1 MSDDVRRRYD
11 SSGRQ
16 EQARRN
22 RWAVVQTARRR
33 FLGQGYAGTT
43 LAEVAD
49 EVGVSVETVYKTFGN
64 KAGLL
69 KAVVDASVAGDDE
82 PVAMADRDFVRGIQE
97 EHDAV
102 RKLRLWSDH
111 IIDVAGRTVAVELLV
126 RDAAASDP
134 AAAGVWE
141 QMVTEKLTGMAMFA
155 AHLHQGGHLGPG
167 VSADDA
173 RDMLTAYMSPDL
185 YQLLVERQGWSPGR
199 FGRWLSDALVAAL
212 LP

>member
-1 MSDDVRRRYD
+1 MSEEVKRHYD

-22 RWAVVQTARRR
+22 RWAVVQAARQG
-33 FLGQGYAGTT
+33 FLDHGYAGTT
-43 LAEVAD
+43 LASVAD
-49 EVGVSVETVYKTFGN
+49 QVGMSVETVYKTFGN

-82 PVAMADRDFVRGIQE
+82 PVPMADRDFARGIQE
-97 EHDAV
+97 ERDPV

-111 IIDVAGRTVAVELLV
+111 LADVAGRSVAVELLV
-126 RDAAASDP
+126 RDAAAGDP

-141 QMVTEKLTGMAMFA
+141 QMVTEKLTGMAMLA
-155 AHLHQGGHLGPG
+155 AHLDDGAHLRPG

-185 YQLLVERQGWSPGR
+185 YQLLVVRQGWSPER
-199 FGRWLSDALVAAL
+199 FGHWLSDALVAAL

>member
-1 MSDDVRRRYD
+1 MSDDVKRRYD

-16 EQARRN
+16 EQARRT
-22 RWAVVQTARRR
+22 RWSVVQTARRR
-33 FLGQGYAGTT
+33 FLDQGYAGTT
-43 LAEVAD
+43 LAALAE

-82 PVAMADRDFVRGIQE
+82 PVPMVERDFVRRIQDE
-97 EHDAV
+97 RDPV
-102 RKLRLWSDH
+102 RKLQLWSDH
-111 IIDVAGRTVAVELLV
+111 IIDVGGRTVAVELLV

-141 QMVTEKLTGMAMFA
+141 QMVTEKLTGMALFA
-155 AHLHQGGHLGPG
+155 AHLGDGGHLRPG
-167 VSADDA
+167 VSVDDA

-185 YQLLVERQGWSPGR
+185 YQLLVFRQGWSPER
-199 FGRWLSDALVAAL
+199 FGRWLSDALAAAL

>member
-1 MSDDVRRRYD
+1 MSDDVKRRYD

-16 EQARRN
+16 EQARRT

-33 FLGQGYAGTT
+33 FLDHGYAGTT
-43 LAEVAD
+43 LAAVAE
-49 EVGVSVETVYKTFGN
+49 EVGVSVETVYKMFAN

-82 PVAMADRDFVRGIQE
+82 PVPMAERDFVRRIQE
-97 EHDAV
+97 ERDPV

-111 IIDVAGRTVAVELLV
+111 IVDVDRRTVAVELLV

-155 AHLHQGGHLGPG
+155 AHLDEGAHLRPG
-167 VSADDA
+167 VAAYDA
-173 RDMLTAYMSPDL
+173 RDMLAAYLSPDL
-185 YQLLVERQGWSPGR
+185 YQLLVNRQGWSPER